1 VLKEFKTLLPM
12 VKKYRWWYVAGL
24 ISLIITDAGE
34 LLIPQMI
41 KQATNIIASGSFFP
55 AAIATPVL
63 IMIALAA
70 IVALSRFGWR
80 FFLHGASRR
89 IERDLRDKLF
99 AHLLTLSPSFYG
111 TMKTGDIMARATN
124 DMRAIRM
131 ATGMALVAFMD
142 GLFLTLAILII
153 LFTTNPAL
161 AAITIIPLPLITI
174 IILAFGTVIG
184 QRFKAVQEGFSR
196 LSEHVQETLSG
207 IRVLKSFVRESW
219 AQERFVDTSDAY
231 MQKNMQLVKLWGFF
245 FPLIVFI
252 SGLTSLLLMRFGGV
266 AVMLGSFTP
275 GDFVAFLTY
284 LSMLQWPVI
293 GMGMTVNM
301 IQRGAASLGR
311 INMIL
316 NEKPDIVSPP
326 RGRTNIDHTGI
337 EIKKLS
343 FSYPDSEIKAL
354 DQVDLMLEEGKT
366 LGILGRTGSGK
377 STLVRILPR
386 LLDPPSG
393 TVFLGGV
400 DIREYDLETLRN
412 AIALVPQDTFLF
424 SASVRENIS
433 FARPEADESEIMD
446 AARISTIDREIEKF
460 PKGWETE
467 VGERGL
473 SVSGG
478 QKQRIAISRAI
489 LPNPPILIFD
499 DSLSAVD
506 TETEEKILNAF
517 LEHRKGKSNILVS
530 HRVSTL
536 QWADYIVVFD
546 RGRIIQQGS
555 HTQLL
560 ATEGL
565 YRNIYLLQQEGSL

>member
-1 VLKEFKTLLPM
+1 M

-24 ISLIITDAGE
+24 ISLIVTDAGE

-41 KQATNIIASGSFFP
+41 KRATNIIASGGFLP

-89 IERDLRDKLF
+89 IERDLRGKLF

-124 DMRAIRM
+124 DMNAIRM

-161 AAITIIPLPLITI
+161 AAVTIIPLPLITI
-174 IILAFGTVIG
+174 IILAFGSVIG

-207 IRVLKSFVRESW
+207 VRVLKSFVRESW
-219 AQERFVDTSDAY
+219 AQERFVDASDAY

-245 FPLIVFI
+245 FPLIMFI

-326 RGRTNIDHTGI
+326 RGRTHIAHTGI

-433 FARPEADESEIMD
+433 FARPDADESEIMD

-489 LPNPPILIFD
+489 LPDPPILIFD

-560 ATEGL
+560 AAEGL